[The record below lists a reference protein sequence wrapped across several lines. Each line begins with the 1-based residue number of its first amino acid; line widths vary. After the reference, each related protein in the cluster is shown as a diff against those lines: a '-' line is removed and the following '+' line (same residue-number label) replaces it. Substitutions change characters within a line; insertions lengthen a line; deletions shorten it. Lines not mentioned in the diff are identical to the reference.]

1 MAHLVER
8 NFMRRIGRAGY
19 PFIAIGIAFMA
30 IGFSGRRAFIAIGA
44 AFLVIGIVTLRR
56 SSA

>member
-1 MAHLVER
+1 
-8 NFMRRIGRAGY
+8 MRRIGRAGY

-44 AFLVIGIVTLRR
+44 AFLIIGIITLRR